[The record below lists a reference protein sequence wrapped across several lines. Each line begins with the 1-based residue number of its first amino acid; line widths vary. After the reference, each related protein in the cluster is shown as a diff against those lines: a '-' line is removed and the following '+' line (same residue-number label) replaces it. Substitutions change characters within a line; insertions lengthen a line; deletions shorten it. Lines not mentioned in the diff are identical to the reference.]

1 MQEQKFMKIICQSCN
16 SQQKMKQWSHLFL
29 PSRGHVGQQRQDPFP
44 MRSIGAHN
52 GVEGDPAEA
61 KNFNTPCCP
70 KGALLMSRGVSRV
83 SQHRFQRHSFR
94 SLKGFT
100 KLSATT
106 SYNIH
111 TASLM
116 AYIFWCLQL
125 RSKNRINQG
134 AHRVESRRFACGL
147 VSLQLIP
154 LLHACRHVEPG
165 AARDTRIV
173 CLGITEPSSI
183 ACRC

>member
-1 MQEQKFMKIICQSCN
+1 
-16 SQQKMKQWSHLFL
+16 
-29 PSRGHVGQQRQDPFP
+29 

-116 AYIFWCLQL
+116 AYIF
-125 RSKNRINQG
+125 
-134 AHRVESRRFACGL
+134 
-147 VSLQLIP
+147 
-154 LLHACRHVEPG
+154 
-165 AARDTRIV
+165 
-173 CLGITEPSSI
+173 
-183 ACRC
+183 